1 MIFEWDSVK
10 NNENIKKHGVSFE
23 AAQEIFDGPTMTR
36 QDKTL
41 EYGEERF
48 TSIGLIEGF
57 MMILVAHTDREGIT
71 RIISAR
77 KALPRERRLFHE
89 YLSKGSQSY

>member
-1 MIFEWDSVK
+1 MAFEWDSTK
-10 NNENIKKHGVSFE
+10 NSENIKKHGVSFE
-23 AAQEIFDGPTMTR
+23 AAQDIFNGPTITR

-41 EYGEERF
+41 EYGEDRF
-48 TSIGLIEGF
+48 TSIGVIESF
-57 MMILVAHTDREGIT
+57 IVILVSHTDREGIT

-77 KALPRERRLFHE
+77 KALPKERRLFHE